1 MSKII
6 GIDLGTTNSAV
17 AVIEGG
23 TPKVITNEEGTRTT
37 PSVVAFTKD
46 GERTVGQSAKRQAIT
61 NPENTIYSVKRFM
74 GARFKEVREE
84 SQNVSYNVK
93 RTKNGGCKIHV
104 LGEKYAPEQI
114 SAIILQKLKRCAES
128 YLGAEVTE
136 AVVTVPAYFNDSQR
150 QATKDAGRVAG
161 LEIKRIINEP
171 TAAALAYG
179 LNVKQDQKIAVYD
192 LGGGTFDISILEI
205 SEEIVEVLSTNG
217 NTRLGGDDVD
227 QILIDHFVAEFKT
240 ETGIDVSNDSMVTQ
254 RLKDAAESAKIALS
268 TTQKTEINLP
278 FLTADSTGPKH
289 FQTEITRAKFNR
301 MIKSFVNQTLGPVKS
316 ALKDAK
322 LSAKDIDEI
331 ILVGGSTRIP
341 AVRQSVEK
349 LFGKKTNNSVNP
361 DEVVALGAA
370 VQGGV
375 FEGEV
380 NNLLLLDVTP
390 LSLGIEIV
398 GGIMSPLIERNST
411 IPCNKSEVFSTA
423 ADGQTT
429 VEIHV
434 LQGERK
440 IISAN
445 KSLGKFMLEGIK
457 PAPRG
462 MAQIEVSFDIDAN
475 GIVNVSAKDKA
486 TEKEQS
492 ITIEG
497 TSSLEETEIQEMI
510 DTAKQFESEDA
521 EKIIVIQKT
530 NALDTAIYSAAGLL
544 STQREKL
551 EDEFCEKLEA
561 ETKKAAAI
569 LQAGETDKFDEMINV
584 LNALWREGAQ
594 AAFKDVTL
602 EDIEEMEESAQEAS
616 VVSEDDLSGAD
627 K

>member
-1 MSKII
+1 
-6 GIDLGTTNSAV
+6 
-17 AVIEGG
+17 
-23 TPKVITNEEGTRTT
+23 
-37 PSVVAFTKD
+37 
-46 GERTVGQSAKRQAIT
+46 
-61 NPENTIYSVKRFM
+61 M

-84 SQNVSYNVK
+84 SQNVSYSVK

-114 SAIILQKLKRCAES
+114 SAVILQKLKRSAES
-128 YLGAEVTE
+128 YLGSEVKE
-136 AVVTVPAYFNDSQR
+136 AVITVPAYFDDSQR
-150 QATKDAGRVAG
+150 QATKDAGRIAG

-179 LNVKQDQKIAVYD
+179 LNVKKDQKIAVYD
-192 LGGGTFDISILEI
+192 LGGGTFDISILEV

-227 QILIDHFVAEFKT
+227 QILINHFVSEFKT
-240 ETGIDVSNDSMVTQ
+240 ETGIDVSNDSMVAQ

-301 MIKSFVNQTLGPVKS
+301 MIKPFVNQTLGPVKS

-322 LSAKDIDEI
+322 LSPKDIDEV

-341 AVRQSVEK
+341 AVRKSVEK

-375 FEGEV
+375 FEGEI

-390 LSLGIEIV
+390 LSLGIEII

-423 ADGQTT
+423 GDNQTT

-440 IISAN
+440 IVSDN

-457 PAPRG
+457 AAPRG

-497 TSSLEETEIQEMI
+497 ASSLEETEIQEMI
-510 DTAKQFESEDA
+510 DTAKQFEAEDA
-521 EKIIVIQKT
+521 EKVSMIQKT
-530 NALDTAIYSAAGLL
+530 NELDTAIYSAAGLL

-561 ETKKAAAI
+561 EVKKAGAI
-569 LQAGETDKFDEMINV
+569 LQAGEIDKFDEMINV
-584 LNALWREGAQ
+584 LNTLWREGAQ
-594 AAFKDVTL
+594 AAFKDVNL
-602 EDIEEMEESAQEAS
+602 EDIEEMEVSAQEAS
-616 VVSEDDLSGAD
+616 VVSDDDLSGAD

>member
-1 MSKII
+1 M
-6 GIDLGTTNSAV
+6 
-17 AVIEGG
+17 
-23 TPKVITNEEGTRTT
+23 
-37 PSVVAFTKD
+37 
-46 GERTVGQSAKRQAIT
+46 
-61 NPENTIYSVKRFM
+61 NP
-74 GARFKEVREE
+74 
-84 SQNVSYNVK
+84 Q
-93 RTKNGGCKIHV
+93 
-104 LGEKYAPEQI
+104 Q
-114 SAIILQKLKRCAES
+114 
-128 YLGAEVTE
+128 
-136 AVVTVPAYFNDSQR
+136 
-150 QATKDAGRVAG
+150 
-161 LEIKRIINEP
+161 
-171 TAAALAYG
+171 AALAYG
-179 LNVKQDQKIAVYD
+179 LNVKKEQKIAVYD
-192 LGGGTFDISILEI
+192 LGGGTFDISILDV

-227 QILIDHFVAEFKT
+227 QILIDHFVSEFKA
-240 ETGIDVSNDSMVTQ
+240 ETGIDVSGDSMVVQ
-254 RLKDAAESAKIALS
+254 RLKDAAESAKITLS
-268 TTQKTEINLP
+268 NTQKTEINLP

-301 MIKSFVNQTLGPVKS
+301 MIKPFVNETLGPVKS

-341 AVRQSVEK
+341 AVRQAVEK

-370 VQGGV
+370 VQGGI

-440 IISAN
+440 LTSAN

-497 TSSLEETEIQEMI
+497 TSSLEEAEIEEMI
-510 DTAKQFESEDA
+510 QTAQKFESEDA
-521 EKIIVIQKT
+521 EKVIIIQKT

-561 ETKKAAAI
+561 EVKKAGAI
-569 LQAGETDKFDEMINV
+569 LQSGETDKFDETINI
-584 LNALWREGAQ
+584 LNDLWKEGAA
-594 AAFKDVTL
+594 AAFKDITL
-602 EDIEEMEESAQEAS
+602 EDIEQMEKNEPQSP
-616 VVSEDDLSGAD
+616 VVSEEDFEEKD